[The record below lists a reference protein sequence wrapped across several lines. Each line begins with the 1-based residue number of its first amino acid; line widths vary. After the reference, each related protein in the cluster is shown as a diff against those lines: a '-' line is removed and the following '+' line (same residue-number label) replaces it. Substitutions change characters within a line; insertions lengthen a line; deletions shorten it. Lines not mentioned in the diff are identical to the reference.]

1 MQEVHVPDR
10 PWYRFYEPGVPR
22 TIAYPEVPLWKFL
35 EESARKYPAHTAL
48 IFFGKRIA
56 YGELW
61 EAVERFAHALEQL
74 GVRKGDRVALM
85 LPNSPQFVIAFYGA
99 LRIGA
104 TVVGLNPLYTAREL
118 AFMLNDS
125 LASTLVVLRPM
136 FPRYREVADST
147 PVQRVIV
154 TGVEDYLPWPKNWLY
169 PLKARREG
177 SWVEVSP
184 TATIHLFRSVLE
196 RHPPRPSSVSID
208 PREDVALLLYTGGTT
223 GTPKAAMLTHF
234 NLVANCLQVKSWM
247 PSLQEGR
254 EVIQG
259 VLPFFHSYGLTAVLN
274 LGMAIAATV
283 VLQPRFVL
291 EEVLKSTQRYRVT
304 LFPGV
309 PTMYVAINTSEL
321 SRRYNLRSVRLCIS
335 GAAPLPVEVAQ
346 QFERI
351 TGARL
356 VEGYGL
362 SEASPVT
369 HTNPLFGQRKFG
381 SIGIPLPDV
390 DAQIVDEEGKPLP
403 PGEVGEL
410 IVRGPNVMKGYWNRP
425 EETAR
430 ALRDGWLYTGDM
442 ARMDEEGYFYIVDR
456 KKDMI
461 IVGGFNVFP
470 REVEEVLFEHPKIKE
485 AVVVGVPDPYHG
497 EIVKAYVVLRSGEQ
511 ATEQEIIEFCR
522 ERLASYKVPR
532 QVEFRADLPKSMVG
546 KVLRR
551 VLLEEERQRMA
562 GNT

>member
-1 MQEVHVPDR
+1 MEAPVLDR

-22 TIAYPEVPLWKFL
+22 TLAYPEVPLWKFL

-48 IFFGKRIA
+48 LFFGRRLS

-61 EAVERFAHALEQL
+61 EAVLRFANALEQL

-85 LPNSPQFVIAFYGA
+85 LPNCPQFVIAFYGA

-104 TVVGLNPLYTAREL
+104 VVVGLNPLYTAREL
-118 AFMLNDS
+118 ELMLNDS
-125 LASTLVVLRPM
+125 GSSTLILLRSL
-136 FPRYREVADST
+136 FPRYREVAGST
-147 PVQRVIV
+147 AVRRVIV
-154 TGVEDYLPWPKNWLY
+154 TGIEDYLPWPKSWLY

-177 SWVEVSP
+177 TWVELRPDPNLYWFRRLLKKYSP
-184 TATIHLFRSVLE
+184 QPAR
-196 RHPPRPSSVSID
+196 VSID
-208 PREDVALLLYTGGTT
+208 PKEDVALLLYTGGTT
-223 GTPKAAMLTHF
+223 GLPKAAMLTHF

-247 PSLQEGR
+247 PSLQEAT

-259 VLPFFHSYGLTAVLN
+259 VLPFFHSYGLTTVLN
-274 LGMAIAATV
+274 LGVAIAATI

-291 EEVLKSTQRYRVT
+291 EEVLRSTARYGVT

-309 PTMYVAINTSEL
+309 PTMYVAINTSAHVK
-321 SRRYNLRSVRLCIS
+321 RYNLHSIRLCIS

-346 QFERI
+346 AFERL

-381 SIGIPLPDV
+381 SIGLPLPDV
-390 DAQIVDEEGKPLP
+390 DAQIVDESGRPLP
-403 PGEVGEL
+403 PGEIGEL
-410 IVRGPNVMKGYWNRP
+410 IVYGPNVMKGYWNRP
-425 EETAR
+425 EETAQ

-442 ARMDEEGYFYIVDR
+442 AKMDEEGYFYIVDR
-456 KKDMI
+456 KKDLI

-470 REVEEVLFEHPKIKE
+470 REVEEVLFEHPKVKE
-485 AVVVGVPDPYHG
+485 AVVAGVPDPYHG
-497 EIVKAYVVLRSGEQ
+497 EIVKAYVVLREGER
-511 ATEQEIIEFCR
+511 ASEQELIEFCK
-522 ERLASYKVPR
+522 ERLAPYKVPKR
-532 QVEFRADLPKSMVG
+532 VEFRSELPKSMVG

-551 VLLEEERQRMA
+551 MLLEEERRRQA
-562 GNT
+562 GS